1 MRNLYGL
8 LALLLGIG
16 GIYCLTNDYDMVS
29 LLMLAGM
36 GVSVYRGQLPQKVLH
51 KLDISQLA
59 EAQADSALAD
69 WEKARLDYDRVEVA
83 RRKIRDIQLSQ
94 QLGLMQQEAA
104 RLLNYV
110 EKHPER
116 IAAAGRFIN
125 YYQDRAA
132 SLSEQYSELEETKLE
147 TSQVRQVKAQLK
159 ETLVSFDEA
168 YSAEFTKIVN
178 NQLLDMEAELTV
190 MQQSLE
196 ADGIR
201 NGNPRPADEPVELK
215 PHGGQ
220 PLTGI
225 DRKKNQQTNHLR
237 SCLCQPLTGIGR
249 KKNPRRGAVTKVGQQ
264 EMLPR
269 EEKITTPDNLR
280 TSVLMQKAIMSGLAI
295 CLGTLGVHKF
305 YQGKTKWG
313 VAYIVLCWTAIPTL
327 VSIVEGIRYFFMP
340 VDDFYEQY
348 YR

>member
-69 WEKARLDYDRVEVA
+69 WEKARIDYDRVEVA

-225 DRKKNQQTNHLR
+225 
-237 SCLCQPLTGIGR
+237 GR